1 MMETE
6 AIRSIMTTKSKIII
20 LGKGPAEK
28 NFWPVFMTTSPKKPN
43 LKSEATVNP
52 IDHSRLQRN

>member
-1 MMETE
+1 MMEME
-6 AIRSIMTTKSKIII
+6 LARSTMTTKSKIII
-20 LGKGPAEK
+20 LGKEPVEK
-28 NFWPVFMTTSPKKPN
+28 NFWPVFMTPSPKKPN